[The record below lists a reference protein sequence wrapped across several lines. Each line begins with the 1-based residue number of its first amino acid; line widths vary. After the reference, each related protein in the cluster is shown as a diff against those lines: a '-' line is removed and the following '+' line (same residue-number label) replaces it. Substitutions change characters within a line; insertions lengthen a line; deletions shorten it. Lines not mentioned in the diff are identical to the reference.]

1 MKNVIFF
8 DGVCNM
14 CNSLINFLI
23 DIDKK
28 DVLRFSPLQSKFA
41 HSELKDYDVNLEQMK
56 SVIYLKND
64 KIYFKSSAVLEIFK
78 DLGRG
83 YKLLYVFKFIIP
95 RFIRDGIYNFIGN
108 NRYKW
113 FGKRDAC
120 RVPTKEVM
128 KKFIE

>member
-1 MKNVIFF
+1 
-8 DGVCNM
+8 M
-14 CNSLINFLI
+14 CNNLINFLI

-56 SVIYLKND
+56 SVIYLKNN
-64 KIYFKSSAVLEIFK
+64 KVYFKSSAVLEIFK

-83 YKLLYVFKFIIP
+83 YRLLYVFKFIIP

-120 RVPTKEVM
+120 RIPTKEVM